1 MNNLKNQLKCVYD
14 ALPFKKQFFDVL
26 KLIWTPSENI
36 YKHLH
41 FQGIID
47 IEVEKKNCF
56 KMMHRGFQI
65 ENELYWEGIN
75 GGIEKKSLEIW
86 IQLSRMSNV
95 IFDIGANTGVY
106 ALVSKSINTKAKV
119 HAFEPI
125 PYVFNILENNNR
137 LNHYDINLN
146 NFALSN
152 YKGTASIYI
161 EADKDF
167 SYSVTVNK
175 NLNNLTTNV
184 KTLKIETNTIS
195 NYVNMNKIEKIDLL
209 KIDVETHEVEVLEGF
224 LEHIGKFRPT
234 MLIEILNEE
243 VAKGVYEIIKD
254 LDYLFF
260 NINDKDNSIRQT
272 GVLEKSDFFNYLIC
286 SEEIAKKLEII

>member
-1 MNNLKNQLKCVYD
+1 MFRKLIKSIYYII
-14 ALPFKKQFFDVL
+14 PFKKQLFDLL
-26 KLIWTPSENI
+26 KLLWTPSENI

-41 FQGIID
+41 FQGVITV
-47 IEVEKKNCF
+47 EVEKKNSF
-56 KMMHRGFQI
+56 KMIHRGFQI
-65 ENELYWEGIN
+65 ENELYWVGIN
-75 GGIEKKSLEIW
+75 GGIERKSLEIW

-106 ALVSKSINTKAKV
+106 ALVSKTINTKAKV

-125 PYVFNILENNNR
+125 TYVFSILENNNR
-137 LNHYDINLN
+137 LNHYDLYLN

-184 KTLKIETNTIS
+184 KTLEIETNTIS

-209 KIDVETHEVEVLEGF
+209 KIDVETHEVEVLEGYI
-224 LEHIGKFRPT
+224 EEIKIHKPSI
-234 MLIEILNEE
+234 LIEILNNE
-243 VAKGVYEIIKD
+243 VAKGVQDIVKD
-254 LDYLFF
+254 MDYLYF
-260 NINDKDNSIRQT
+260 NINDKENSVRQT
-272 GVLEKSDFFNYLIC
+272 LSIEKSDFFNYLIC
-286 SEEIAKKLEII
+286 SEKVARDLKLI